1 VVVDG
6 GFAGED
12 EHLLTKARTAG
23 KMFARLYDHGDTSKY
38 SYDASRA
45 DLSLCGMLAFWTG
58 RDADRM
64 DSLFRGSKLYRKK
77 WDERRGNSTY
87 GEQTIATA
95 IKNCNNVYDTNYK
108 ATVTEDI
115 HRILEGC
122 MELAISGKW
131 SGRSG
136 PTDRDVYRALINT
149 GGEYGKKVEDGI
161 EVCASERD
169 VALRAGVGK
178 KASWNSMQRLE
189 QRRGLIRR
197 VDSGGRGKAARYI
210 LLTQTEVI
218 NNRVNNYDSLSSQTI
233 LIRNPGRNYG
243 TIGKKNAQILEYVH
257 ALGRVVT
264 DEELAEHL
272 GMRKNNMK
280 TRNISLLLGLEL
292 LEPKEGGYTTPKD
305 IESRLE
311 RELEGSGCKQA
322 HDLQRQQYERERMA
336 WREAPSTPTVLIP
349 KDRMQRTGNR
359 AHTQKLEVA

>member
-1 VVVDG
+1 LPRSEDCFE
-6 GFAGED
+6 GF
-12 EHLLTKARTAG
+12 
-23 KMFARLYDHGDTSKY
+23 SQ
-38 SYDASRA
+38 
-45 DLSLCGMLAFWTG
+45 
-58 RDADRM
+58 
-64 DSLFRGSKLYRKK
+64 
-77 WDERRGNSTY
+77 NSTY
-87 GEQTIATA
+87 GEQTIAHA
-95 IKNCNNVYDTNYK
+95 IKTQPNAYDTNYK

-115 HRILEGC
+115 HRILADC

-136 PTDRDVYRALINT
+136 PTERSVYMALINT
-149 GGEYGKKVEDGI
+149 GGEYGRKVEDGI

-218 NNRVNNYDSLSSQTI
+218 NNRVNRYDSLSSQTI